1 MKKIFLYF
9 LLITLF
15 ACTDTKKNQRT
26 DTISKPIKVSTTQP
40 KKDSLVIIGNKIWI
54 RETPQTG
61 KVLFTLDN
69 GITCTVLEK
78 GTKDTIKGNVDF
90 WYKIKT
96 NNQIGWV
103 FGSQTSYRKKTI
115 TDNFEP
121 FLQQFL
127 RTTFFGKN
135 TDSLMHYKSPLIT
148 NYIHSKI
155 GFTRFHNPGITCVPQ
170 EYNVQNYHNKAYPKI
185 ELPFYKFQNIINGFC
200 EESSSNDGIY
210 YNTITSLPEYPI
222 YSESNQEYK
231 MTAIKMSNNSKKNT
245 ITEVKILYEK
255 WIIKTFYFIGI
266 NKKWYLVLIDDC
278 DCSA

>member
-15 ACTDTKKNQRT
+15 ACADTKKSKKI
-26 DTISKPIKVSTTQP
+26 DIISKPNEVSISQQ
-40 KKDSLVIIGNKIWI
+40 KKETLRIIGNKIWI

-61 KVLFTLDN
+61 KVLFTLND
-69 GITCTVLEK
+69 GITCTILEK
-78 GTKDTIKGNVDF
+78 GIKDTIRGNADF

-103 FGSQTSYRKKTI
+103 FGSQTSYRSKIVTG
-115 TDNFEP
+115 NFEP

-127 RTTFFGKN
+127 LTTFFGKN

-148 NYIHSKI
+148 NYIHPKI

-170 EYNVQNYHNKAYPKI
+170 EYNVQNYHNKAYPEIK
-185 ELPFYKFQNIINGFC
+185 LPFYKFKNMTNGFC

-210 YNTITSLPEYPI
+210 YNMITSLPEYPF
-222 YSESNQEYK
+222 YSESDQEYK
-231 MTAIKMSNNSKKNT
+231 MTVIKISNNYKNT
-245 ITEVKILYEK
+245 TIMEVKILYKK
-255 WIIKTFYFIGI
+255 WIIKNFYFMKID
-266 NKKWYLVLIDDC
+266 KKWHLVLIDDC